1 SGFESRM
8 VGGVFQGAN
17 QANFSDAVT
26 LFTVSTQPTAGAF
39 TSVTIT
45 NATAFRYVR
54 YLAPNSGF
62 GNVAELEFDG
72 YFSSNPTA
80 PPSGLTAQAVSTSEI
95 DLNWNALTNASAYN

>member
-1 SGFESRM
+1 
-8 VGGVFQGAN
+8 
-17 QANFSDAVT
+17 
-26 LFTVSTQPTAGAF
+26 PTAGAF

-72 YFSSNPTA
+72 YSSSNPTA

-95 DLNWNALTNASAYN
+95 DLNWNALTNASAYNVKRSTTNCGPYANVASGVIGTNY